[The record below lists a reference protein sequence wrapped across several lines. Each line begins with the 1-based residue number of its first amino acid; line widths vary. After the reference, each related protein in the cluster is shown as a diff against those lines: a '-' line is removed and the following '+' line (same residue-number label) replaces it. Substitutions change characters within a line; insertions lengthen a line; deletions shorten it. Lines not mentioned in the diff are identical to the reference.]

1 MGNVKVC
8 LYSIGE
14 QRSPS
19 KRNVDWL
26 TDWHGSYGLCKMSFG
41 KGCRTYLEYYDFV
54 GTEVIGSGKNEV
66 MWNPLKMYWLKSH
79 LCYTFKKK
87 KKQTKNKTLC
97 AEKKSPADFMW
108 RLDSSSSA
116 QRYWVWHRVSVGEW
130 DGMGRR
136 LQSVEPWA
144 GCSLLP
150 ELVFSADSWITG
162 CFPPNSWGRSWFL
175 HATTV
180 ASCVP
185 SCFSKFSLVLLRD
198 FYYNLLLLRA
208 VVGFHCGVQA

>member
-79 LCYTFKKK
+79 LCYTLKKK
-87 KKQTKNKTLC
+87 NKQKTKLFVQKKNPLQISCEGWTAPQVLRGIEYGTGSQWGSGMGW
-97 AEKKSPADFMW
+97 AG
-108 RLDSSSSA
+108 DSS
-116 QRYWVWHRVSVGEW
+116 
-130 DGMGRR
+130 
-136 LQSVEPWA
+136 L
-144 GCSLLP
+144 
-150 ELVFSADSWITG
+150 
-162 CFPPNSWGRSWFL
+162 
-175 HATTV
+175 
-180 ASCVP
+180 
-185 SCFSKFSLVLLRD
+185 
-198 FYYNLLLLRA
+198 
-208 VVGFHCGVQA
+208 